1 MLWPSCSVKML
12 FDVPWFSVA
21 YCLLLLLSP
30 WLNIIA
36 RSISTRSYRIF
47 LALTFVFFSIVPAF
61 TESSFTSSPLGWL
74 CYLYLAASY
83 IRLHGFKVS
92 KGILA
97 VLMVCSAFVV
107 VAGLSIPC
115 LLDKGIGSSLHAL
128 FSARNSPFVFVFS
141 LCVFESFRR
150 INLGCNSFVN
160 GVASLAFGVYLVSD
174 NPFVRVSLWPH
185 FSGLW
190 SASPVLL
197 LASALGITVSV
208 YAVCAFLEYTR
219 RKVALIVAGSP
230 AFKEIL
236 SSPEDFYA
244 RIDSLFSIGDLGD
257 SHER

>member
-1 MLWPSCSVKML
+1 M
-12 FDVPWFSVA
+12 
-21 YCLLLLLSP
+21 
-30 WLNIIA
+30 
-36 RSISTRSYRIF
+36 
-47 LALTFVFFSIVPAF
+47 
-61 TESSFTSSPLGWL
+61 
-74 CYLYLAASY
+74 
-83 IRLHGFKVS
+83 
-92 KGILA
+92 
-97 VLMVCSAFVV
+97 
-107 VAGLSIPC
+107 
-115 LLDKGIGSSLHAL
+115 
-128 FSARNSPFVFVFS
+128 FVFS